1 MKKQTTNSEL
11 SKLTITDKRQGIIM
25 LGQINLISLVVT
37 PVVFYVASA
46 GIVML
51 ASQFKTSE

>member
-1 MKKQTTNSEL
+1 
-11 SKLTITDKRQGIIM
+11 M

-37 PVVFYVASA
+37 PVVFYIASA

-51 ASQFKTSE
+51 ASQLKASE

>member
-1 MKKQTTNSEL
+1 
-11 SKLTITDKRQGIIM
+11 M

-51 ASQFKTSE
+51 ASQFKEGE